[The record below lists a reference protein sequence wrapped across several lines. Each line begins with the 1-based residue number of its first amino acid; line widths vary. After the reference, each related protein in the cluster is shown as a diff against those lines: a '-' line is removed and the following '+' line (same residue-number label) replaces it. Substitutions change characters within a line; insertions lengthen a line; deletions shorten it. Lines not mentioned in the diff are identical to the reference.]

1 MAKARLQQ
9 DRAADR
15 GAPVAETLG
24 DLRFR
29 ALLGAPAWADLP
41 APVRRRFST
50 RLRAGAAMIYTG
62 EVACCRMSRVGW
74 LLAQGCR
81 LIGAPLPLGRESG
94 LAACVTVTEDGES
107 GGQVWTRIYARIS
120 GFPQVIHSAKRFAGP
135 TGLEEYLGCGFGIA
149 LKVQPIDRG
158 IAFRSD
164 HYFLRLGL
172 GRAAGWRLRLP
183 RWTAPGALRIEH
195 VDRGEGRFDFVL
207 TLRHRLLGELIH
219 QIGHFRD
226 QADMVGEEA

>member
-29 ALLGAPAWADLP
+29 ALLGAPAWSKLP
-41 APVRRRFST
+41 APVRRRFSA
-50 RLRAGAAMIYTG
+50 RLRTGAAMLYKG
-62 EVACCRMSRVGW
+62 EIGCCRMSRPGW

-107 GGQVWTRIYARIS
+107 GGQVWTRMYARPG

-135 TGLEEYLGCGFGIA
+135 TGLEEYLGCGCGIA
-149 LKVQPIDRG
+149 LRVEPIDGG
-158 IAFRSD
+158 IAFCSD

-172 GRAAGWRLRLP
+172 GRAAGRRLRLP
-183 RWTAPGALRIEH
+183 RWIAPGTLRIEH
-195 VDRGEGRFDFVL
+195 VDRGGGRFDFVL
-207 TLRHRLLGELIH
+207 SLRHRLLGELIH
-219 QIGHFRD
+219 QLGHFYD
-226 QADMVGEEA
+226 QGDAVGEEG